1 MARVALLCPDL
12 MFGSRVE
19 EALRAA
25 GHEVTRFDGEDM
37 ARAAVDVSDAL
48 VLDLTAD
55 EFDGATLVESMRMGR
70 ELEGVPAV
78 GFYPHVDQATR
89 RRAEE
94 AGYDVVVPRS
104 RMAREAAA
112 VLEKALVGRGQRA
125 GGGQERANGP
135 RTGQ

>member
-25 GHEVTRFDGEDM
+25 GHDVTRYDGEDM
-37 ARAAVDVSDAL
+37 ARAAVDRSDVL
-48 VLDLTAD
+48 VIDLTAD

-70 ELEGVPAV
+70 ELGETVTV
-78 GFYPHVDQATR
+78 GFYPHVEQDVR

-94 AGYDVVVPRS
+94 AGVDLVVPRS

-112 VLEKALVGRGQRA
+112 VVEKALSR
-125 GGGQERANGP
+125 QERGSAP
-135 RTGQ
+135 

>member
-25 GHEVTRFDGEDM
+25 GHEVTRYSGEDM

-48 VLDLTAD
+48 VVDLTAD
-55 EFDGATLVESMRMGR
+55 EFDAATLIESMRMGR
-70 ELEGVPAV
+70 ELEGVATV
-78 GFYPHVDQATR
+78 GFYPHVEQEVR

-94 AGYDVVVPRS
+94 AGVEVVVPRS
-104 RMAREAAA
+104 RMAREAA
-112 VLEKALVGRGQRA
+112 VVVEGALRGRGPRAA
-125 GGGQERANGP
+125 GGGE
-135 RTGQ
+135 